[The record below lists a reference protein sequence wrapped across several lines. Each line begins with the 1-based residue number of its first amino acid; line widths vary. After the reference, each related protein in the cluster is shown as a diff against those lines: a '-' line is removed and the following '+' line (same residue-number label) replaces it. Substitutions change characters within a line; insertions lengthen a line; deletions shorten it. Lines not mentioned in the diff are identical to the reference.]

1 MATRKK
7 PVARG
12 RITPTIDFAAEL
24 RRIFDLTGDVALLP
38 GGYGGLGEA
47 IAWGLAMRGATVVIA
62 GRDRVKAEK
71 LAQTLRAAGH
81 DAYGIKMDVN
91 RISDIRNSIAR
102 VARRF
107 GHIDILVNCVG
118 IQIEESLAEV
128 TEKAFDAVYRTNLKA
143 AMFIAQSVAK
153 HQIAGERGGRQ
164 IHLLSVRSQ
173 LGIRGRGYS
182 AYCATKGGL
191 VMLVKQHAMELAP
204 YGITVNGIA
213 PTFVYTDLIRHVMQ
227 NPKFHRALI
236 ERIPLGR
243 LASPKDVVGPAIF
256 FASPASGFV
265 TGQIV
270 YVDGG
275 ITASQ

>member
-7 PVARG
+7 AAARG
-12 RITPTIDFAAEL
+12 RITPKVDFSSDL
-24 RRIFDLTGDVALLP
+24 RRIFDLAGDVALLP

-62 GRDRVKAEK
+62 GRDRAKAEK
-71 LAQTLRAAGH
+71 LAKSLRAAGH
-81 DAYGIKMDVN
+81 DALGIRMDVT
-91 RISDIRNSIAR
+91 RVSDIRRSVAG

-107 GHIDILVNCVG
+107 GHIDTLVNCVG
-118 IQIEESLAEV
+118 IQIEESLTKV

-143 AMFIAQSVAK
+143 AMFIAQSVAE

-227 NPKFHRALI
+227 NPKFHRMLI
-236 ERIPLGR
+236 DRIPLGR
-243 LASPKDVVGPAIF
+243 LASPKDVVGPVIF
-256 FASPASGFV
+256 FASPSSGFV